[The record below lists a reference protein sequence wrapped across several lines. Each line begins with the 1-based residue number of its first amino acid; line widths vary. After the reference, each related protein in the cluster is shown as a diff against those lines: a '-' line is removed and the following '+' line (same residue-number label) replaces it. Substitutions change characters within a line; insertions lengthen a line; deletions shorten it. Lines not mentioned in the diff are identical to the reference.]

1 MMSEN
6 TSAHTPG
13 ASPILVVQGIHKHY
27 GKLPVLK
34 GVDLALHPREAV
46 ALLGASGAGKSTLL
60 QIMGT
65 LDRPD
70 AGQLYYAG
78 APLHSLKARAL
89 AHFRNQQLGFVFQ
102 FHHLLP
108 EFSALENASMPA
120 YIAGTARREA
130 EARAEA
136 LLVELG
142 LGERL
147 HHKPSEMSGGEQQRT
162 AIARALINQP
172 KVLLADEPTGNL
184 DTPNG
189 EKLINL
195 LLDLA
200 ECHDLSILIA
210 THNHEFAARCH
221 RQVYMQDGTL
231 Q

>member
-130 EARAEA
+130 EA
-136 LLVELG
+136 LLVE
-142 LGERL
+142 
-147 HHKPSEMSGGEQQRT
+147 EQQRT

-200 ECHDLSILIA
+200 ERHDLSILIA